1 MPTTADAILT
11 ELNKVE
17 SERARRRDAA
27 GLETKVQAIKRYQ
40 QRRFAH
46 TYADL
51 LASPRY
57 GAAARFFLDELY
69 GPGDFTQRDAQFAR
83 VVPALA
89 RIFPQEIVE
98 TVATLASL
106 HALSES
112 LDSCMGVH
120 LAETQ
125 VDAATYVAAWQATAR
140 ADERERQIALTLEVA
155 ASLDRL
161 TRKPLIRNSLRLM
174 RGAARATGLGD
185 LQHFLET
192 GFDTFRAMRGAQEFI
207 SIVDLRERSLCRTLF
222 AAKLGTGGD
231 PALPAALP

>member
-1 MPTTADAILT
+1 ML
-11 ELNKVE
+11 
-17 SERARRRDAA
+17 AA
-27 GLETKVQAIKRYQ
+27 
-40 QRRFAH
+40 
-46 TYADL
+46 
-51 LASPRY
+51 PRY
-57 GAAARFFLDELY
+57 AAASRFFLEELY

-112 LDSCMGVH
+112 LDSGMGAH
-120 LAETQ
+120 LAQPQ

-155 ASLDRL
+155 ASLDHL

-174 RGAARATGLGD
+174 RGTARATGLGD
-185 LQHFLET
+185 LQQFLET
-192 GFDTFRAMRGAQEFI
+192 GFDTFRAMDGAQEFI
-207 SIVDLRERSLCRTLF
+207 SIVEVRERSLCRTLF

-231 PALPAALP
+231 PVLQDVLP

>member
-1 MPTTADAILT
+1 MSRTADTILS

-17 SERARRRDAA
+17 AERVRRRNAA
-27 GLETKVQAIKRYQ
+27 GLEIKVQAIKRYQ
-40 QRRFAH
+40 QQRFAH

-57 GAAARFFLDELY
+57 AAASRFFLDELY

-89 RIFPQEIVE
+89 RIFPREIVE

-112 LDSCMGVH
+112 LDSGMGAH
-120 LAETQ
+120 LAEPQ
-125 VDAATYVAAWQATAR
+125 VDAATYVSAWQATAR
-140 ADERERQIALTLEVA
+140 ADERERQIALTLAVA

-174 RGAARATGLGD
+174 RGTARATGLGD
-185 LQHFLET
+185 LQQFLES
-192 GFDTFRAMRGAQEFI
+192 GFDTFRAMDGVQEFI
-207 SIVDLRERSLCRTLF
+207 SIVDVRERSLCRTLF

-231 PALPAALP
+231 PALQDVLP